1 MTYNKDW
8 RSFYNIINTIMKVRI
23 CVIAI
28 LLVLSVQARSFNNHN
43 REKILDHS
51 ESSRPN
57 NLKEETYIDFYFGT
71 ILGWQTQQTETGQC
85 YADTIAF
92 YTSLNSTLNI
102 LYHSYLPSYW
112 FNLLDRFRINID
124 NYSNSLHS
132 CQVHSILT
140 KLQRILTQDG
150 IVETAARLLT
160 QIAILQ
166 IYFNNFTTEFAQGN
180 LYDSG
185 MNFGKLSSAIVGV
198 TVN

>member
-8 RSFYNIINTIMKVRI
+8 RSFYNIINTIMKVII

-43 REKILDHS
+43 REKTLDNS